1 MVGTPTLTAG
11 IGCRRGT
18 DADRLAQALDGA
30 LLDAGRER
38 GDLCRLASWDGKADE
53 AGLAALADRLGLPL
67 ALLPADRLALQPVAA
82 PSARVAGKIGL
93 PSVAEAAALLAAGP
107 GACLVRPR
115 FVDGPVVVA
124 LAALPPDGKG
134 NADG

>member
-1 MVGTPTLTAG
+1 MVGAPTLTAG

-18 DADRLAQALDGA
+18 DAARLAQALDGA
-30 LLDAGRER
+30 LDDAGRKR
-38 GDLCRLASWDGKADE
+38 GDLVRLASWDGKADE
-53 AGLAALADRLGLPL
+53 AGLATLADRLGLPL
-67 ALLPADRLALQPVAA
+67 ILLPADRLALQPVAT
-82 PSARVAGKIGL
+82 PSANVAEKIGL

-107 GACLVRPR
+107 GACLMGSR

-124 LAALPPDGKG
+124 LAALPPDGEG